1 MSDKP
6 KRGGILRAVTKGDI
20 MEFSIAGRV
29 IGRVECVSLHGSTPR
44 AYKARMRFDFDRGI
58 LIRPIDNPAQ
68 ERGEKET
75 MNGKSS

>member
-1 MSDKP
+1 M
-6 KRGGILRAVTKGDI
+6 
-20 MEFSIAGRV
+20 
-29 IGRVECVSLHGSTPR
+29 RVECVSLHGSTPR